1 MPIRVV
7 HLITTLETGGAE
19 LMLER
24 LLGRMGNDDFF
35 NDVVSLTD
43 IGSVGRRL
51 INQGFVVHALGMPSG
66 RLTLGGLVRLWR
78 LLRLEKP
85 AILQTWL
92 YHADLLGLI
101 FGRLAG
107 ISNVCWNI
115 RCSYMQLAKYR
126 PSTKW
131 TVKLCSFLS
140 GFPTAIITNSKEAVR
155 VHMNLG
161 YQGDR
166 WKVIPNGFDV
176 EKFKPRKEA
185 KARLLEEL
193 GLAHGGNTKC
203 GDEEKSENQRNRLLL
218 IGFVARYDP
227 MKDHS
232 TFIKAGCVVLRKRRH
247 VHFVLVGRGVTWG
260 NRMLAE
266 QIPDLWKD
274 HFHLL
279 GERSDIQHITAAL
292 DIASSVSHGEGFPN
306 IIGEAMASGVP
317 CVVTDS
323 GDSDAIVGDTGYAV
337 PSNDAAALSAAFL
350 NLIDV
355 GRLRREELGRKAR
368 KRIGQHYAL
377 AGTVKE
383 YEKLYTTLVKRRR
396 LV

>member
-1 MPIRVV
+1 MAIRIF
-7 HLITTLETGGAE
+7 HLITTLETGGTE

-24 LLGRMGNDDFF
+24 LLGRMGNDDFL
-35 NDVVSLTD
+35 NDVVSLTG

-51 INQGFVVHALGMPSG
+51 IDQGFCVHGLGMPSG
-66 RLTLGGLVRLWR
+66 RLTLRGLVRLWR

-85 AILQTWL
+85 TILQTWL

-115 RCSYMQLAKYR
+115 RCSYMQLVKYR

-131 TVKLCSFLS
+131 TIKLCSFLS
-140 GFPTAIITNSKEAVR
+140 GLPTAIITNSREALR
-155 VHMNLG
+155 FHMNLG
-161 YQGDR
+161 YKADR

-176 EKFKPRKEA
+176 EEFKPRRQA

-193 GLAHGGNTKC
+193 GLAHGTNKKC
-203 GDEEKSENQRNRLLL
+203 GEEEKPENRLLL
-218 IGFVARYDP
+218 IGFIARYDP

-232 TFIKAGCVVLRKRRH
+232 TFIKAGCVVLQKRRH
-247 VHFVLVGRGVTWG
+247 VHFILAGRGVTWA
-260 NRMLAE
+260 NKILAG

-279 GERSDIQHITAAL
+279 GERSDIQDITAAL

-323 GDSDAIVGDTGYAV
+323 GDSEAIVGDTGYVV
-337 PSNDAAALSAAFL
+337 PSNDAAALSSAL
-350 NLIDV
+350 LKLIDA
-355 GRLRREELGRKAR
+355 GRPRREKLGGLAR
-368 KRIGQHYAL
+368 KRIEQHFAL
-377 AGTVKE
+377 ADTLRQYQE
-383 YEKLYTTLVKRRR
+383 LYASLVKRRKPA
-396 LV
+396 